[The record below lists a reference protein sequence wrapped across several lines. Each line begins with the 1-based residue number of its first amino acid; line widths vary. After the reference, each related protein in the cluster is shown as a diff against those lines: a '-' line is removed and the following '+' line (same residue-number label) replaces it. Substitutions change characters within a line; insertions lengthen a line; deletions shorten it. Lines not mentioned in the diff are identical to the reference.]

1 MNEHKPEILAP
12 AGDKTS
18 FLAAIAAGAD
28 AVYAGLKHFSA
39 RMEAYNFA
47 TGELAAL
54 AELGRENGVK
64 TYIPMNTLVKPD
76 DMDSAARLIDRV
88 TRSVK
93 PDGLIIQ
100 DLSMVEL
107 AHQAG
112 YEGELHLST
121 LANASHPAALK
132 AAAKLGINRVVVPRE
147 LNLDEI
153 KQMAEAC
160 PENMSL
166 EMFVHGA
173 LCYSVS
179 GRCYWSSFFGGKS
192 SLRGRCVQPCRRIYG
207 GAKRKEMPKR
217 LFSCLDLSLDVLTKP
232 TLSIPQVKSWKIEGR
247 KKGPHY
253 VYYTVT
259 AYRMLRDNP
268 NDAKTK
274 KDATELLDLALGR
287 PTSHSVFL
295 PQRPYT
301 PLDPSNETGSGFLI
315 GITKQEKNGKPY
327 FNCRQ
332 ELLDGD
338 FLRIGYQDQPG
349 HQTLK
354 IRKFIPK
361 RGKVSIPVRGRTS
374 LKSGTKVFLIDRREE
389 GLVKALK
396 QLDSKL
402 SKIKV
407 AEKTASNLQVE
418 LPHPIRKPERVAYH
432 TLQRNPPKGKT
443 KFGTDVWLSM
453 NALKRTPRPA
463 VSKIWWHLP
472 PVIWPNEEKDI
483 QKIIDICLSG
493 GGRDFV
499 LNSPWQKVMFPEDDR
514 LRFHA
519 GPFCNVSNPLTVAEL
534 ADMGFASAYV
544 SPELAREDFLA
555 LPAAS
560 PLPLGVVLSGM
571 WPLGISRIIADETE
585 LMSPMYSQKKE
596 VCWARQYGQSY
607 WIYPGWPLDF
617 SAERKV
623 LENAGYSMFLDIQE
637 PLPKSVPEPTRTS
650 NFNWD
655 LTLL

>member
-12 AGDKTS
+12 AGDQSS
-18 FLAAIAAGAD
+18 FLAAVAAGAD

-47 TGELAAL
+47 TSELAAL
-54 AELGRENGVK
+54 AELGRAHGVR
-64 TYIPMNTLVKPD
+64 TYIPMNTLVKPE
-76 DMDSAARLIDRV
+76 DMESAARLIDRV
-88 TRSVK
+88 SRTVK
-93 PDGLIIQ
+93 PDGLIVQ
-100 DLSMVEL
+100 DLAMVDL
-107 AHQAG
+107 ARQVG

-121 LANASHPAALK
+121 LANVTHPAALK
-132 AAAKLGINRVVVPRE
+132 AAAELGVNRVVVPRE

-153 KQMAEAC
+153 KQMADAC
-160 PENMSL
+160 PENMTL

-173 LCYSVS
+173 LCYCVS

-192 SLRGRCVQPCRRIYG
+192 GLRGRCVQPCRRLYG
-207 GAKRKEMPKR
+207 GARRKDQPKR
-217 LFSCLDLSLDVLTKP
+217 LFSCLDLGLDVLTKP
-232 TLSIPQVKSWKIEGR
+232 TLSIPQVASWKIEGR

-253 VYYTVT
+253 VFYTVT

-274 KDATELLDLALGR
+274 KDAVELLNLALGR

-315 GITKQEKNGKPY
+315 GITKQEKDGKPY
-327 FNCRQ
+327 FTCRE
-332 ELLDGD
+332 ELLPGD

-354 IRKFIPK
+354 IRKYVPK
-361 RGKVSIPVRGRTS
+361 RGKVSIPVKGKTR
-374 LKSGTKVFLIDRREE
+374 LMSGTQVFLIDRREE
-389 GLVKALK
+389 GLVNALK
-396 QLDSKL
+396 KL
-402 SKIKV
+402 ETELSRINTP
-407 AEKTASNLQVE
+407 EKTASDIKLH
-418 LPHPIRKPERVAYH
+418 LPGACIAPERTALH

-472 PVIWPNEEKDI
+472 PVIWPNEEAEIRKEI
-483 QKIIDICLSG
+483 EICLSG

-499 LNSPWQKVMFPEDDR
+499 LNAPWQKALFPEDANT
-514 LRFHA
+514 RFHA
-519 GPFCNVSNPLTVAEL
+519 GPFCNVANPLSIAML
-534 ADMGFASAYV
+534 ADMGFRSAYV
-544 SPELAREDFLA
+544 SPELSRDDFLA
-555 LPAAS
+555 LPSAS
-560 PLPLGVVLSGM
+560 RLPLGVVVSGM
-571 WPLGISRIIADETE
+571 WPLGISRIISEETQ
-585 LMSPMYSQKKE
+585 LMSPIYSQKKE
-596 VCWARQYGQSY
+596 ICWARQYGQNY
-607 WIYPGWPLDF
+607 WIYPGWPLDL

-637 PLPKSVPEPTRTS
+637 PWPKSVPEPSRTS

-655 LTLL
+655 LSLL

>member
-12 AGDKTS
+12 AGDKSS

-88 TRSVK
+88 ARSVK

-100 DLSMVEL
+100 DLSMVEI

-121 LANASHPAALK
+121 LANVSHPKALK
-132 AAAKLGINRVVVPRE
+132 AAAELGVNRVVVPRE

-160 PENMSL
+160 PENMTL

-192 SLRGRCVQPCRRIYG
+192 SLRGRCVQPCRRLYG
-207 GAKRKEMPKR
+207 GAKRKDAPKR

-232 TLSIPQVKSWKIEGR
+232 TLSIPQVSSWKIEGR

-268 NDAKTK
+268 NDAKSK
-274 KDATELLDLALGR
+274 KDASELLDLALGR

-301 PLDPSNETGSGFLI
+301 PLEPANETGSGFLI

-332 ELLDGD
+332 ELLNGD

-361 RGKVSIPVRGRTS
+361 RGKVSIPVKGKTRLR
-374 LKSGTKVFLIDRREE
+374 SGTKVFLIDRREE
-389 GLVKALK
+389 GLVMALK
-396 QLDSKL
+396 QLEKKL

-407 AEKTASNLQVE
+407 AEKTASNIRLE
-418 LPHPIRKPERVAYH
+418 MPHPHPMPERVARH

-443 KFGTDVWLSM
+443 KFGTDVWLSL

-472 PVIWPNEEKDI
+472 PVIWPNEEAEI
-483 QKIIDICLSG
+483 QKTIDICLSG

-499 LNSPWQKVMFPEDDR
+499 LNAPWQIAMFPKDDR

-534 ADMGFASAYV
+534 ADMGFSSAYV
-544 SPELAREDFLA
+544 SPELARDDFLA

-560 PLPLGVVLSGM
+560 PIPLGVIISGM
-571 WPLGISRIIADETE
+571 WPLGISRIMADEAN
-585 LMSPMYSQKKE
+585 LMSPMYSQKKKSAGLASTGKATGYIPAGRSISLTNAK
-596 VCWARQYGQSY
+596 CWKMLATQCSFISKNHGPKQYRHQT
-607 WIYPGWPLDF
+607 
-617 SAERKV
+617 
-623 LENAGYSMFLDIQE
+623 E
-637 PLPKSVPEPTRTS
+637 PVISTGI
-650 NFNWD
+650 
-655 LTLL
+655 

>member
-12 AGDKTS
+12 AGDKSS
-18 FLAAIAAGAD
+18 FLAAVAAGAD

-47 TGELAAL
+47 TSELAAL
-54 AELGRENGVK
+54 AELGRAHGVR

-76 DMDSAARLIDRV
+76 DIDSAARLVDRV
-88 TRSVK
+88 ARSVK

-100 DLSMVEL
+100 DLAMVEI
-107 AHQAG
+107 ARQAG
-112 YEGELHLST
+112 FEGELHLST
-121 LANASHPAALK
+121 LANVSHPAALK
-132 AAAKLGINRVVVPRE
+132 MAADLGVTRVVVPRE

-160 PENMSL
+160 PDSITL

-192 SLRGRCVQPCRRIYG
+192 SLRGRCVQPCRRLYG
-207 GAKRKEMPKR
+207 GAKRKDQPKR
-217 LFSCLDLSLDVLTKP
+217 LFSCQDLSLDVLTKP
-232 TLSIPQVKSWKIEGR
+232 TLDIPKVTSWKIEGR

-253 VYYTVT
+253 VFYTVA

-268 NDAKTK
+268 NDAKVK
-274 KDATELLDLALGR
+274 KDAQELLNLALGR
-287 PTSHSVFL
+287 PTTHSIFL

-301 PLDPSNETGSGFLI
+301 PLDPSNETGSGLLI
-315 GITKQEKNGKPY
+315 GITKQEQNGKPY
-327 FNCRQ
+327 FICRE
-332 ELLDGD
+332 ELLPGD

-349 HQTLK
+349 HQTMK
-354 IRKFIPK
+354 IRKFTPK
-361 RGKVSIPVRGRTS
+361 KGKVSIPVKGKTR

-396 QLDSKL
+396 KLEGEL
-402 SKIKV
+402 SKINTP
-407 AEKTASNLQVE
+407 EKSPSNIQLH
-418 LPHPIRKPERVAYH
+418 LPGNCDVPERVARH

-443 KFGTDVWLSM
+443 RFGTDVWLSM

-463 VSKIWWHLP
+463 VSKIWWHMP
-472 PVIWPNEEKDI
+472 PVIWPNEEAEIK
-483 QKIIDICLSG
+483 KLVDICLSG

-499 LNSPWQKVMFPEDDR
+499 LNAPWQKALFPNDLN

-519 GPFCNVSNPLTVAEL
+519 GPFCNASNPLTLGIL
-534 ADMGFASAYV
+534 ADLGFKSAYV
-544 SPELAREDFLA
+544 SPELARDDFLA
-555 LPAAS
+555 LPSAS
-560 PLPLGVVLSGM
+560 PLPLGVVISGM
-571 WPLGISRIIADETE
+571 WPLGISRILSEETQT
-585 LMSPMYSQKKE
+585 MSAIYSQKQE
-596 VCWARQYGQSY
+596 ICWVRQYGQNY

-623 LENAGYSMFLDIQE
+623 LENAGYAMFLDIQE
-637 PLPKSVPEPTRTS
+637 PWPKSVPEPNRTS

-655 LTLL
+655 LSLM

>member
-12 AGDKTS
+12 AGDKSS

-47 TGELAAL
+47 TSELAAL
-54 AELGRENGVK
+54 AELGRENGVR
-64 TYIPMNTLVKPD
+64 THIPMNTLIKPD
-76 DMDSAARLIDRV
+76 DINSAARLVERISR
-88 TRSVK
+88 TVK
-93 PDGLIIQ
+93 PDALIIQ
-100 DLSMVEL
+100 DIAMVEI
-107 AHQAG
+107 ARQAG
-112 YEGELHLST
+112 FEGELHLST
-121 LANASHPAALK
+121 LANVSHPAALK
-132 AAAKLGINRVVVPRE
+132 TAEELGVDRIVVPRE

-153 KQMAEAC
+153 RMMAEAC
-160 PENMSL
+160 PDSMTL

-192 SLRGRCVQPCRRIYG
+192 SLRGRCVQPCRRLYG
-207 GAKRKEMPKR
+207 GAKRKDQPKR

-232 TLSIPQVKSWKIEGR
+232 TLAIPKVSSWKIEGR

-253 VYYTVT
+253 VYYTVA
-259 AYRMLRDNP
+259 AYKMLRDNP
-268 NDAKTK
+268 NDAKVK
-274 KDATELLDLALGR
+274 KDAVELLELALGR
-287 PTSHSVFL
+287 PSSHSVFL
-295 PQRPYT
+295 PQRPFT

-315 GITKQEKNGKPY
+315 GITKQEKDGKPY

-332 ELLDGD
+332 ELLAGD

-349 HQTLK
+349 HQTMK

-361 RGKVSIPVRGRTS
+361 RGKVSIPVKGKTR
-374 LKSGTKVFLIDRREE
+374 LKSGTRVFLIDRREE
-389 GLVKALK
+389 GLTKALK
-396 QLDSKL
+396 KLDSKL

-407 AEKTASNLQVE
+407 AENVASDMIID
-418 LPHPIRKPERVAYH
+418 LPQPCPLPERTARH

-472 PVIWPNEEKDI
+472 PVVWPDEEKEV

-499 LNSPWQKVMFPEDDR
+499 LNAPWQKAFFPKDAKV
-514 LRFHA
+514 RFHA
-519 GPFCNVSNPLTVAEL
+519 GPFCNVSNPVTIEML
-534 ADMGFASAYV
+534 ADMGFSSAYV
-544 SPELAREDFLA
+544 SPELARDDFLA
-555 LPAAS
+555 LPQNS
-560 PLPLGVVLSGM
+560 PLPLGFVLSGM
-571 WPLGISRIIADETE
+571 WPLGLSRIMAEETE
-585 LMSPMYSQKKE
+585 LMSPIYSQKKE
-596 VCWARQYGQSY
+596 ICWARKYGQTY

-617 SAERKV
+617 GAERKV
-623 LENAGYSMFLDIQE
+623 LENSGYTMFLNIEE
-637 PLPKSVPEPTRTS
+637 PWPRAVPEPHRTS

-655 LTLL
+655 LSLL